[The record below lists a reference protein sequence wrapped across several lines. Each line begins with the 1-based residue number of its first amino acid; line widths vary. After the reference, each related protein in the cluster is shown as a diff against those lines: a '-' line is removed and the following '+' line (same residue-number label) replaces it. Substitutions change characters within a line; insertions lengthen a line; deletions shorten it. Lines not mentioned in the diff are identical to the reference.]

1 MRRFGMADRHVEFAL
16 RGKPFQI
23 YGLAKAMAVNDA
35 REIAAYR
42 DGLQRQGV
50 DALHSRSPNAHPR

>member
-1 MRRFGMADRHVEFAL
+1 
-16 RGKPFQI
+16 
-23 YGLAKAMAVNDA
+23 MAVNDA

-50 DALHSRSPNAHPR
+50 DALHSRSPNAHLR